1 MTIESENITSFRN
14 TVKELCTIPP
24 PSTISSNSNA
34 KRRKRGKGGGGTIG
48 NSTIHTNHTFQTQRT
63 PHTQYSQRTNN
74 TKGGGGGNNNG
85 GVNDMN
91 ARAIRIAAITRALV
105 ETIDE
110 RLGTTTSNKM
120 GEDDSDDND
129 DNSDD
134 DDKDDGSAVAPAPL
148 FLAVLEALSDTL
160 PKLPTSTSTSTSST
174 SPKKRDKETM
184 DDDNHTNEGK
194 MAPHVIPL
202 LEILR
207 QIIPHVTQSNPNI
220 VLTHFKSLSNTI
232 RAICAIMV
240 PVSTSGLDRD
250 GGGGSKNGNNNS
262 GGSNA
267 LTRIILNVSTL
278 IIQNMFQLLQLETS
292 NNTMYDKDILRFFHV
307 TILNY
312 WEDGRP
318 KIRKEA
324 HSCVLELLLL
334 VVTSGKNIS
343 KVPTMLAPHMIRYCT
358 KILQNAF
365 MFHEKDVVVSSNNN
379 NNNNNNNKR
388 KNIVRKTMHVLSF
401 LEQASSTIQIMMN
414 NTTTSTT
421 SGKNKESVNG
431 LVLILTKLTITA
443 VSLSSS
449 SSSSATNNNMDAIMG
464 ISNNGNNMNNNGI
477 TIANMMDG
485 FTMAGGALL
494 ALNRIFSCSKGD
506 NYQDE
511 LATATTTTTNNN
523 EQIQSLGMQTL
534 ATLLQNNASLLA
546 SATALANLAKKKK
559 KGDSN
564 TDDAVAAIQDGYTS
578 CGGST
583 LLLYSRCIVTLV
595 SCTTTTTSTTTT
607 SSDKTIST
615 IGKLIPEC
623 FSSIIRCLTIDS
635 MVLNTDG
642 ASGICTEIQGLLQ
655 VLQMFLSTSNTDTE
669 KKEWCQS
676 IVMSCIPPFS
686 KVLHPT
692 YRPRWEYVLSC
703 MASFVVYAAAT
714 TTTTNNNDDDDDNDD
729 DDEND
734 NSTQITNTL
743 SSFPL
748 PLKDLVEALVD
759 LHRSTSTTT
768 SSSST
773 KDRKRRRNNNN
784 NTSSGNNVTTMVEA
798 SSIERSI
805 GTIASGLG
813 LELFLNIIDLSL
825 PCNGGVGNSM
835 DSGAV
840 CDERSWLLPILTSSN
855 MNAATPVVTTMFS
868 SSLDCSQPQL
878 SPPPRLSFFKNV
890 ILDLARKCDAAA
902 AKTTTTMAAAV
913 TKQRSSILQSRVYD
927 LWSLFPCFC
936 IRVTN
941 KDLQDMFPN
950 LVVTL
955 VKAMGDVRY
964 PKLVVRNIY
973 VYFLFLFFGCL
984 GG

>member
-1 MTIESENITSFRN
+1 MN
-14 TVKELCTIPP
+14 CTITN
-24 PSTISSNSNA
+24 STSSSFTTLSSF
-34 KRRKRGKGGGGTIG
+34 GIGIGG
-48 NSTIHTNHTFQTQRT
+48 NSRRWWN
-63 PHTQYSQRTNN
+63 
-74 TKGGGGGNNNG
+74 GNNNG
-85 GVNDMN
+85 
-91 ARAIRIAAITRALV
+91 
-105 ETIDE
+105 
-110 RLGTTTSNKM
+110 
-120 GEDDSDDND
+120 
-129 DNSDD
+129 
-134 DDKDDGSAVAPAPL
+134 
-148 FLAVLEALSDTL
+148 
-160 PKLPTSTSTSTSST
+160 
-174 SPKKRDKETM
+174 
-184 DDDNHTNEGK
+184 
-194 MAPHVIPL
+194 
-202 LEILR
+202 
-207 QIIPHVTQSNPNI
+207 
-220 VLTHFKSLSNTI
+220 
-232 RAICAIMV
+232 
-240 PVSTSGLDRD
+240 SG
-250 GGGGSKNGNNNS
+250 S

-292 NNTMYDKDILRFFHV
+292 NNTVYDKDILRFFHV

-334 VVTSGKNIS
+334 VVTSGKKIS
-343 KVPTMLAPHMIRYCT
+343 KVLPTMLAPHMIRYCT

-379 NNNNNNNKR
+379 HNHNNNNKR

-414 NTTTSTT
+414 NTTATSTT

-449 SSSSATNNNMDAIMG
+449 SSSSTNNNMDAIMG
-464 ISNNGNNMNNNGI
+464 ISNNGNNMHNNGI

-494 ALNRIFSCSKGD
+494 ALNRIFSFSKND

-511 LATATTTTTNNN
+511 LIAT
-523 EQIQSLGMQTL
+523 EQFQSLGMQTL

-595 SCTTTTTSTTTT
+595 SCTTSTTRHN
-607 SSDKTIST
+607 TISNPAIGT

-655 VLQMFLSTSNTDTE
+655 VLQIFLFSSNTTGETAACQKE
-669 KKEWCQS
+669 KKKQWCLS
-676 IVMSCIPPFS
+676 IVRSCIPPFS

-714 TTTTNNNDDDDDNDD
+714 TTTATTNNDDNDDDDDDDDD

-743 SSFPL
+743 SSFLP

-759 LHRSTSTTT
+759 LHRSTTTST

-784 NTSSGNNVTTMVEA
+784 NNTSSGNSPTAVTTMVEA

-878 SPPPRLSFFKNV
+878 SPPPPPRLSFFKNV

-941 KDLQDMFPN
+941 KDLQYMFPN

-964 PKLVVRNIY
+964 PKLVVRNMY
-973 VYFLFLFFGCL
+973 VYFCFCFLVV
-984 GG
+984 